1 LTQQALSIWA
11 RPLALL
17 LLLVLVLVLVHVL
30 AMTALAVAAAAAAA
44 AAAVLVSL
52 PRLKAQP
59 LPASPWLLEVH
70 TTAVELQGLR
80 APGLPVVAHKAAGP
94 RHPLL
99 APGLAPK
106 LAPEPRLPAAPGGL
120 SIR

>member
-1 LTQQALSIWA
+1 M
-11 RPLALL
+11 ALL
-17 LLLVLVLVLVHVL
+17 LLLVLVHVHVL
-30 AMTALAVAAAAAAA
+30 AMTALAVAAAAA